1 MDIFG
6 HCPAHDEFYLVV
18 CNHCS
23 QVVKPQAFQ
32 KHCGEPG
39 NSGNGYS
46 TPWCWEQHWEC
57 HRGWLW
63 GYSLRE
69 GTVVG
74 GLVWAK
80 GGLFP
85 SHPVPSRPDP
95 TLLAERRHGPLSKL
109 YARATACHVAVNG
122 QPVPGGTPG
131 AAKALQEKHPGARGR
146 AQPLPEHTDKDNNLW

>member
-46 TPWCWEQHWEC
+46 TPWCWEQHREC

-95 TLLAERRHGPLSKL
+95 NQPSWQNAGTARSASSTPVPP
-109 YARATACHVAVNG
+109 RATS
-122 QPVPGGTPG
+122 P
-131 AAKALQEKHPGARGR
+131 
-146 AQPLPEHTDKDNNLW
+146 